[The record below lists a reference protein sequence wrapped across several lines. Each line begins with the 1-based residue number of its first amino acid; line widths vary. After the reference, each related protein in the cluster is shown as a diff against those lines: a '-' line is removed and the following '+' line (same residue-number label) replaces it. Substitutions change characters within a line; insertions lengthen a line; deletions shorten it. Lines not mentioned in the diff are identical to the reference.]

1 MEGSMTRQAH
11 ELRPLIILAGGARDD
26 EAVRGETDRIAGPKG
41 VTIQVGGRPLIDV
54 VVERYAACGSFEPI
68 LVAGPMERYGPTRG
82 PATVVDT
89 DVDFAGNIRAGIAA
103 IPPEVAPGPVFFSSC
118 DVIPEPAELERVM
131 DDYYA
136 HVPLDF
142 WYPQIRVAGGA
153 ESLGTSAYKRKYWI
167 RPEGEA
173 EAAETLPGHLLAIDP
188 EVVRRPLFYRCFELA
203 YQSRTQPVA
212 WRFLSI
218 SGGTLLQLVREDL
231 RSLRAGRLPFH
242 LVEIL
247 GNGFRLAW
255 GLARGGI
262 TQAEVERYLGKTF
275 STRRHRRRYPDRGGR
290 IPILDALS
298 LARDIDT
305 QGEAEEFHLEVRS

>member
-1 MEGSMTRQAH
+1 MSDRPAP

-41 VTIQVGGRPLIDV
+41 ITIQLDGRPLIDV
-54 VVERYAACGSFEPI
+54 VVERFTACGGFDPI
-68 LVAGPMERYGPTRG
+68 LIAGPVERYGASRG

-89 DVDFAGNIRAGIAA
+89 DVDFAGNIRAGLAG
-103 IPPEVAPGPVFFSSC
+103 IPDSVAPGPVFFASC
-118 DVIPEPAELERVM
+118 DVIPVVEELRGVM
-131 DDYYA
+131 DDY
-136 HVPLDF
+136 HEHTPLDF
-142 WYPQIRVAGGA
+142 WYPQIRVP
-153 ESLGTSAYKRKYWI
+153 EDKKLLGSSAYKRRYLI
-167 RPEGEA
+167 RPEGE
-173 EAAETLPGHLLAIDP
+173 ERVVETLPGHLLAIDP
-188 EVVRRPLFYRCFELA
+188 QVVRRSLFYRCFELA

-218 SGGTLLQLVREDL
+218 SGGTLLQLVREDI
-231 RSLRAGRLPFH
+231 RSLASGRLPFH
-242 LVEIL
+242 LWEIL

-262 TQAEVERYLGKTF
+262 TQANVERFLGKTF
-275 STRRHRRRYPDRGGR
+275 STRRHRRRFPDRGGR

-305 QGEAEEFHLEVRS
+305 KAEAREYNLEVKS